1 MRLQRFLATAGV
13 ASRRR
18 AELLILAGRVAV
30 NGQTIKELGSTIDP
44 ERDVVVVDGERIETE
59 KKVYVLLN
67 KPRGYLSAVT
77 DSRGRPTVSELTADL
92 PARLYPIGRLDL
104 DTEGVLLMTNDGELC
119 HHLTHPSFGVDK
131 TYHVEVRGRPSKDSL
146 RRLEKGVRIDNSKT
160 SPAKVRL
167 LGAKGTHSQ
176 IEIIVHEGRKRQ
188 IKKMCEV
195 VGHTVVSLKRV
206 QFAGIRLGR
215 LKPGAYRL
223 LSPSETAGLKKLA
236 QIDPK

>member
-1 MRLQRFLATAGV
+1 MRLQHFLATAGV

-44 ERDVVVVDGERIETE
+44 ERDDVVVDGERIETE

-77 DSRGRPTVSELTADL
+77 DSRGRRTVSELTADL
-92 PARLYPIGRLDL
+92 PARLYPVGRLDM
-104 DTEGVLLMTNDGELC
+104 DTEGALLMTNDGELC
-119 HHLTHPSFGVDK
+119 HRLTHPSFGVDK
-131 TYHVEVRGRPSKDSL
+131 TYHAEVRGKPSKDAL

-160 SPAKVRL
+160 SPARVKL
-167 LGAKGTHSQ
+167 LGSKGNHSR
-176 IEIIVHEGRKRQ
+176 IEITVHEGRKRQ
-188 IKKMCEV
+188 IKKMCEA
-195 VGHTVVSLKRV
+195 VGHTVASLKRV
-206 QFAGIRLGR
+206 QFAGIGLGR

-223 LSPSETAGLKKLA
+223 LSPSETAKLKKLA
-236 QIDPK
+236 RIDPQ

>member
-1 MRLQRFLATAGV
+1 MRLQRYLAIAGV

-30 NGQTIKELGSTIDP
+30 NGQTIKELGSKIDP
-44 ERDVVVVDGERIETE
+44 GRDVVEVDGERIETE
-59 KKVYVLLN
+59 KKFYVLLN
-67 KPRGYLSAVT
+67 KPRGFLSAVT

-92 PARLYPIGRLDL
+92 PARLYPVGRLDM

-119 HHLTHPSFGVDK
+119 HRLTHPSFGVDK
-131 TYHVEVRGRPSKDSL
+131 TYHAEVRGRPSKDSL
-146 RRLEKGVRIDNSKT
+146 KRLERGVRIGDDKT

-167 LGAKGTHSQ
+167 LGTKGGHSR

-195 VGHTVVSLKRV
+195 IGHTVVGLKRIE
-206 QFAGIRLGR
+206 FAGIRLGR
-215 LKPGAYRL
+215 LKPGEYRL
-223 LSPSETAGLKKLA
+223 LSPSETAKLKRLA
-236 QIDPK
+236 RIDSK